1 MTRLARLMTLP
12 ALALG
17 ALVAL
22 HAGLAMAQAKKQ
34 ANPFQGFS
42 SDNGKPV
49 DIKSDE
55 LEVHQNEQMAIFIGN
70 VVATQGDSVL
80 RTPRLVVY
88 YDNAND
94 QNAAGNNAGSG
105 GGTTAASPANAKAPA
120 DNSGAPGQTSSIRR
134 LEASNGVVVT
144 AQDQKATGSEG
155 IFDMKSNTAVLT
167 GDVLLTQGANVIR
180 GKKLTVDLTTGVARV
195 GGGTTGLFVPSKD
208 QNAASKPKSN

>member
-1 MTRLARLMTLP
+1 MTRVVRLMSIP
-12 ALALG
+12 ALALC
-17 ALVAL
+17 AVVAL
-22 HAGLAMAQAKKQ
+22 HAGFAMAQAKKQ

-49 DIKSDE
+49 DIKSEE

-94 QNAAGNNAGSG
+94 QNAAGNN
-105 GGTTAASPANAKAPA
+105 TAASPASAKTPA
-120 DNSGAPGQTSSIRR
+120 NDPGAPGQTSSIRR

-155 IFDMKSNTAVLT
+155 VFDMKSNTAVLT

-195 GGGTTGLFVPSKD
+195 GGGTTGLFVPNKD
-208 QNAASKPKSN
+208 QNAGSKPKSN